1 VKYHKKIEEVEMLFS
16 SAEQT
21 MGGQQSGG
29 RGPLVYT
36 PAAGQ
41 QNE

>member
-1 VKYHKKIEEVEMLFS
+1 VKYLKKNKEVEMLFS

-21 MGGQQSGG
+21 MGGQQSGD

-36 PAAGQ
+36 PAAGHK
-41 QNE
+41 NK